1 MTHAR
6 QVQQCASCSCPGHPQ
21 VPSPCALQQLRLL
34 HHQALPIS
42 ADAPA
47 EACPALVH
55 AHHTQVHNLLASLN
69 INPAELPADLAHV
82 HDPRWH
88 AAWQGPREGPL
99 AADVA
104 AAQREGWD
112 AVWQQQQQQQPQP
125 G

>member
-1 MTHAR
+1 M
-6 QVQQCASCSCPGHPQ
+6 QVQH
-21 VPSPCALQQLRLL
+21 
-34 HHQALPIS
+34 
-42 ADAPA
+42 
-47 EACPALVH
+47 
-55 AHHTQVHNLLASLN
+55 LLASLN

-88 AAWQGPREGPL
+88 AAWQQGPREGPL

-112 AVWQQQQQQQPQP
+112 ALWQQGQPQP